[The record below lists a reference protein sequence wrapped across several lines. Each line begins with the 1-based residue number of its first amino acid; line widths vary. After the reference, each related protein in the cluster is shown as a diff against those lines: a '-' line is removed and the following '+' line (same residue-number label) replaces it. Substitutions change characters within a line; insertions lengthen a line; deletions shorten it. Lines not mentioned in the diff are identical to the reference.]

1 MPVWYQIGLVYEN
14 LKHPQK
20 AAEMYEKIV
29 ARQKEVKTVTPSLN
43 AVVEMAVWRK
53 KNIDWE
59 KAAKEATRIINEI
72 QQPEEMSS
80 TASDT

>member
-1 MPVWYQIGLVYEN
+1 
-14 LKHPQK
+14 
-20 AAEMYEKIV
+20 
-29 ARQKEVKTVTPSLN
+29 
-43 AVVEMAVWRK
+43 MAVWRK